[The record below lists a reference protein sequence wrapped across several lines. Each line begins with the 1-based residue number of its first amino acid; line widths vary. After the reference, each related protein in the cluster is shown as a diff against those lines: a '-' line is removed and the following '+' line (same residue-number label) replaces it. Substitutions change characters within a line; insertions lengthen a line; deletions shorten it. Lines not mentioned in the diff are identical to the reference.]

1 MFLFILWSMYFN
13 KDLVWSKID
22 GNDWNSVLTD
32 EKLAYVKDF
41 DILFFE
47 GDGIF
52 VLVGNPFL
60 IDWYLSHNVTKV
72 TW

>member
-1 MFLFILWSMYFN
+1 MYFN

-22 GNDWNSVLTD
+22 GNDWKSVLTD
-32 EKLAYVKDF
+32 EKLAYVTDF

-52 VLVGNPFL
+52 VLF
-60 IDWYLSHNVTKV
+60 
-72 TW
+72 